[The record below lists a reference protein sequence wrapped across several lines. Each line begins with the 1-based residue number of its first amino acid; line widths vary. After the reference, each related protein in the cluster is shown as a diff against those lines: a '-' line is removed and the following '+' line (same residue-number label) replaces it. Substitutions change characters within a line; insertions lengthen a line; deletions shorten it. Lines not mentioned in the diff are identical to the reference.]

1 MLKSIQIKN
10 FKAIRNSKAIHL
22 TPLTVFIGNNGSGK
36 SSIIEALETYKI
48 IIESGLD
55 EAMRPWRGFEYVR
68 NQASPHKL
76 QPANDDDCAYESNPT
91 EFNLLWQKYRA
102 TMSITTGAGGNELFI
117 QKENIQIRN
126 QLGLSANR
134 SSNGDAS
141 YLSLDEEDISHISL
155 QLPDAISCVSSFADS
170 ELNIDLYANI
180 TRWQFL
186 NLNPYLMVNPS
197 PQKRSGGQIHLAK
210 DGSNIAEYLLSIY
223 SQAPSAFM
231 GILEALQYV
240 LPYAL
245 DLQPKITSEL
255 ERSVYLQLTEA
266 DFKVPSWMLS
276 TGTLRILALLAVLR
290 HPNPPP
296 LIVIEEIE
304 NGLDPRT
311 IHLLVNE
318 IRNVVESG
326 TSQIVITTHSPYLLD
341 LLSLSHIVMVERDS
355 QGQPT
360 FTRPANQKSLQ
371 EWTEQFS
378 LGKLYTMGRLNQEAA
393 L

>member
-10 FKAIRNSKAIHL
+10 FKAIRNSKAIRL

-68 NQASPHKL
+68 NQAVTHTQIS
-76 QPANDDDCAYESNPT
+76 NIDRAYESNPT

-102 TMSITTGAGGNELFI
+102 TMSITTETGGNELFI

-141 YLSLDEEDISHISL
+141 YFSLDEEDISHISL
-155 QLPDAISCVSSFADS
+155 HLPDDISCVSSFADS

-197 PQKRSGGQIHLAK
+197 PQKRSGGQIHLVK

-223 SQAPSAFM
+223 AQDPSAFM
-231 GILEALQYV
+231 GIVEALQYV

-266 DFKVPSWMLS
+266 DFKVPSWLLS
-276 TGTLRILALLAVLR
+276 TGTLRILALLAILR

-326 TSQIVITTHSPYLLD
+326 TSQIIITTHSPYLLD

-378 LGKLYTMGRLNQEAA
+378 LGKLYTMGRLNQEEA

>member
-10 FKAIRNSKAIHL
+10 FKAIRNSKAIRL

-68 NQASPHKL
+68 NQAVTHTQIS
-76 QPANDDDCAYESNPT
+76 NIDRAYESNPT

-102 TMSITTGAGGNELFI
+102 TMSITTETGGNELFI

-141 YLSLDEEDISHISL
+141 YFSLDEEDISHISL
-155 QLPDAISCVSSFADS
+155 HLPDDISCVSSFADS

-197 PQKRSGGQIHLAK
+197 PQKRSGGQIHLVK

-223 SQAPSAFM
+223 AQDPSAFM
-231 GILEALQYV
+231 GIVEALQYV

-266 DFKVPSWMLS
+266 DFKVPSWLLS
-276 TGTLRILALLAVLR
+276 TGTLRILALLAILR